1 MGTELHSGYTMNHI
15 KINAGTGLNINASKC
30 MCRFTSIK
38 PLLQMEAD
46 KYIGSV
52 SADFKHLHWNTK
64 QVNDRREGEL

>member
-1 MGTELHSGYTMNHI
+1 
-15 KINAGTGLNINASKC
+15 